1 MRLDSQK
8 VRGKI
13 VVGSTNGDD
22 IQEAECMLKLA
33 INAGAVGSILIK
45 HGDGNPKLMT
55 FPQPGV
61 WMSER
66 AGKKIMKCL
75 KSMRYST

>member
-13 VVGSTNGDD
+13 VVGPTNGDN
-22 IQEAECMLKLA
+22 IQDAERTVKLA
-33 INAGAVGSILIK
+33 IKAGAVGSILIK
-45 HGDGNPKLMT
+45 HGDGNPKSIT

-75 KSMRYST
+75 KSTRYST